1 MLYDDRGTP
10 AQRLAREIALT
21 LMESAV
27 LASALAAAS
36 TSGTVAYRRVPAR
49 YGHHIR
55 LATGMVAAFAS
66 GTLIDSLLD
75 SATTRARRRLNGTSH
90 TDSTPVEL
98 PAGTRT
104 RIAAQEE
111 ASSPAQNDAA
121 ADAPRELSDAEVI
134 EHLKHIVASDAA
146 HRAATDGWCHALPH
160 DNFLTARDR
169 WQGHP
174 DGTASLRLIDGC
186 TLYYEPRSP
195 AATYPGDWRRATFVL
210 DDNGT
215 RTEVATPAELL
226 AYLNGPVCLCSPEAN
241 DPYDDMDPDPDAVA

>member
-90 TDSTPVEL
+90 AGSTPVEP
-98 PAGTRT
+98 PAETNP
-104 RIAAQEE
+104 RIVTQEE

-121 ADAPRELSDAEVI
+121 AGGPRELSDAELLD
-134 EHLKHIVASDAA
+134 HLEHIVASDAA
-146 HRAATDGWCHALPH
+146 HRAATDGWCHALPY
-160 DNFLTARDR
+160 DNFLCSRDR

-174 DGTASLRLIDGC
+174 DGTASLPLIAGC
-186 TLYYEPRSP
+186 TLHYEPRLP

-215 RTEVATPAELL
+215 CIEVATPAELL
-226 AYLNGPVCLCSPEAN
+226 TYLNSPVCLCSVEAD
-241 DPYDDMDPDPDAVA
+241 DPHDEMDPDPDAAP

>member
-10 AQRLAREIALT
+10 AQRLAREIALG

-36 TSGTVAYRRVPAR
+36 ASGTVAYRRVPAR
-49 YGHHIR
+49 HHVR
-55 LATGMVAAFAS
+55 LATGMAAAFAS

-75 SATTRARRRLNGTSH
+75 SATARARRRLNGTGH
-90 TDSTPVEL
+90 TDSTPVEP
-98 PAGTRT
+98 PAENT
-104 RIAAQEE
+104 RIVAQEE
-111 ASSPAQNDAA
+111 ASRPAQSDAA
-121 ADAPRELSDAEVI
+121 ADGPRDLSDAKVL
-134 EHLKHIVASDAA
+134 EHLEHIVASDAA

-160 DNFLTARDR
+160 DNFLSSRDR

-174 DGTASLRLIDGC
+174 DGTASLPLIAGC

-210 DDNGT
+210 DDNG
-215 RTEVATPAELL
+215 RRIEVATPAELL
-226 AYLNGPVCLCSPEAN
+226 AYLNGPVCLCSLEG
-241 DPYDDMDPDPDAVA
+241 DGPYDDIDPDTDVVA